1 MVTSQEN
8 VPSALKETL
17 SIRTEV
23 RVDPWICKRQNY
35 EKLKLGT
42 TMIFPL
48 TQIFFYIPFFKE
60 TRSQITIDVKRKI
73 ANDVI
78 KATE

>member
-23 RVDPWICKRQNY
+23 RVDPWICKRQN
-35 EKLKLGT
+35 EKKKLKLGT
-42 TMIFPL
+42 TMIFVLAQNFLLYPIL
-48 TQIFFYIPFFKE
+48 KKQ
-60 TRSQITIDVKRKI
+60 RL
-73 ANDVI
+73 
-78 KATE
+78 